1 MSFNFAGATRA
12 IKVLPVLA
20 AAMAFNLLTPA
31 VPAGA
36 IGITNVGTIGTV
48 RPVVIGPTIYYPADL
63 VVSASSRTISGD
75 SFSTSYRVTITV
87 RNIGD
92 GPSVATQ
99 VQIWDRGFLP
109 RLSVP
114 SLSAGSSTVL
124 TYTTSRP
131 YPATDCTLVLL
142 VDPGNLVSEMSE
154 SNNNASALLNIASPY
169 SC

>member
-1 MSFNFAGATRA
+1 MSLNFAGATRA

-20 AAMAFNLLTPA
+20 AAMAFNILTPA

-48 RPVVIGPTIYYPADL
+48 RPIVIGPTIYYPADL

-87 RNIGD
+87 QNIGD
-92 GPSVATQ
+92 GQSTATQ
-99 VQIWDRGFLP
+99 VSIWDRGYLP

-114 SLSAGSSTVL
+114 SLAPGSSAVL
-124 TYTTSRP
+124 FYTTSRP
-131 YPATDCTLVLL
+131 YPSTDCTLVLH
-142 VDPGNLVSEMSE
+142 VDPSNLVSELDE
-154 SNNNASALLNIASPY
+154 SNNNASTLLNTFSPY